1 MGGAC
6 FDLAEIITQIFGL
19 ADVRKAVGAARDEW
33 EVLAVVSDHLNPAE
47 REIWEAEA
55 AALPQGITRQFG
67 QVMSDAVRE
76 NLTFRF
82 EGTPPDDV
90 MGTMRE
96 RVIEVTFRYS
106 ETEIVA
112 TLTHT
117 MRHPTWLPEVR
128 VADLVEV

>member
-1 MGGAC
+1 MGGGC
-6 FDLAEIITQIFGL
+6 FDIAQIITQLVGQ
-19 ADVRKAVGAARDEW
+19 ADVREAVGAARDEW
-33 EVLAVVSDHLNPAE
+33 EVLGVISDHLNPAE
-47 REIWEAEA
+47 REIWDAEA
-55 AALPQGITRQFG
+55 VALPPGITRQFG

-90 MGTMRE
+90 MGSMRE
-96 RVIEVTFRYS
+96 RVIEITFRYS

-117 MRHPTWLPEVR
+117 MRHPTWLPELR
-128 VADLVEV
+128 AADLVEV